1 MYIGTY
7 CTIKREHH
15 PTQSHFIE
23 TLINISFKKIDQKKK
38 KNEEENNNN

>member
-23 TLINISFKKIDQKKK
+23 TLINISFQKIDQAFI
-38 KNEEENNNN
+38 KNDC